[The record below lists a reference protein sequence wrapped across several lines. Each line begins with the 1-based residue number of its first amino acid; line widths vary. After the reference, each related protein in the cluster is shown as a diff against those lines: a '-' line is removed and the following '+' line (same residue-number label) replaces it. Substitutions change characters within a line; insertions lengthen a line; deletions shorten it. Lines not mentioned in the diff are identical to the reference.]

1 VGVFVDPF
9 TSGQMKKDSAKKLL
23 KYWCKPVFLEV
34 LKGLAKGLGLYLIA
48 HYLK

>member
-1 VGVFVDPF
+1 VGVFVEPF
-9 TSGQMKKDSAKKLL
+9 TSEEMKKDSAKKLL
-23 KYWCKPVFLEV
+23 KDWCKPVFLEV